1 MNFVQGGRQRTY
13 SKVHHIKS
21 TMFMEQHIN
30 KCYKMIRN
38 NSRLHFISNF
48 KEVEDAGE
56 EEFLMKKVFEEIK
69 EWDDDE
75 GGE

>member
-1 MNFVQGGRQRTY
+1 
-13 SKVHHIKS
+13 
-21 TMFMEQHIN
+21 MEQHIN